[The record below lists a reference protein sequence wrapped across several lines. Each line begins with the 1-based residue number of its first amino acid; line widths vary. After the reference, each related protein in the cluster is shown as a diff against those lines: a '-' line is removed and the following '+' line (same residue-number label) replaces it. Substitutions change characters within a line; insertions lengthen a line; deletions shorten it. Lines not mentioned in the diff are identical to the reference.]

1 MLPIESHYEQLKVKL
16 QCGPATAVFMGIKDR
31 LRNLFENTNS
41 EEEETVEETVETDA
55 DKEQFLALAS
65 EITDELFHELVN
77 EDIENSEV
85 VETILISEYDAG
97 DVEVEQL
104 TAEEDIMPNHNDVN
118 VVNHDSLDDIIE
130 HLEGVEIIG
139 DLPEEVTF

>member
-1 MLPIESHYEQLKVKL
+1 
-16 QCGPATAVFMGIKDR
+16 MGIKDR
-31 LRNLFENTNS
+31 LRNLFENSNS
-41 EEEETVEETVETDA
+41 EEVETLEETVETDA

-65 EITDELFHELVN
+65 EITDELIHELVN
-77 EDIENSEV
+77 EDIEAPEV

-97 DVEVEQL
+97 DVEIEQL
-104 TAEEDIMPNHNDVN
+104 NAEEDIMPNHNDVN
-118 VVNHDSLDDIIE
+118 VVNHDSLEDIVD

>member
-1 MLPIESHYEQLKVKL
+1 
-16 QCGPATAVFMGIKDR
+16 MGIKDR
-31 LRNLFENTNS
+31 LRNLFENSNS
-41 EEEETVEETVETDA
+41 EEVETLEETVETDA

-65 EITDELFHELVN
+65 EITDELIHELVN
-77 EDIENSEV
+77 EDIEAPEV

-97 DVEVEQL
+97 DVEIEQL
-104 TAEEDIMPNHNDVN
+104 TTEEDIMSNHNDVN
-118 VVNHDSLDDIIE
+118 VVNHDSLEDIVE

>member
-1 MLPIESHYEQLKVKL
+1 
-16 QCGPATAVFMGIKDR
+16 MGIKDR
-31 LRNLFENTNS
+31 LRNLFENSNS
-41 EEEETVEETVETDA
+41 EEEETLEETVEIDA

-65 EITDELFHELVN
+65 EITDELIHELVN
-77 EDIENSEV
+77 EDIEAPEV

-97 DVEVEQL
+97 DVEIEQL
-104 TAEEDIMPNHNDVN
+104 TAEEDIMSNHNDVN
-118 VVNHDSLDDIIE
+118 VVNHDSLDDIVE

>member
-1 MLPIESHYEQLKVKL
+1 M
-16 QCGPATAVFMGIKDR
+16 
-31 LRNLFENTNS
+31 
-41 EEEETVEETVETDA
+41 
-55 DKEQFLALAS
+55 AS

-104 TAEEDIMPNHNDVN
+104 IAEEDIMPNHNDVN

>member
-1 MLPIESHYEQLKVKL
+1 
-16 QCGPATAVFMGIKDR
+16 MGIKDR

-41 EEEETVEETVETDA
+41 EEIETLEEAVETDA

-65 EITDELFHELVN
+65 EITDELIHELVY
-77 EDIENSEV
+77 EDIEAPEV
-85 VETILISEYDAG
+85 VDTILISEYDAG
-97 DVEVEQL
+97 DVEIEQL

-118 VVNHDSLDDIIE
+118 VVNHDSLDDIVE

-139 DLPEEVTF
+139 DLPEEVSF

>member
-1 MLPIESHYEQLKVKL
+1 M
-16 QCGPATAVFMGIKDR
+16 
-31 LRNLFENTNS
+31 
-41 EEEETVEETVETDA
+41 
-55 DKEQFLALAS
+55 
-65 EITDELFHELVN
+65 
-77 EDIENSEV
+77 
-85 VETILISEYDAG
+85 
-97 DVEVEQL
+97 

>member
-1 MLPIESHYEQLKVKL
+1 
-16 QCGPATAVFMGIKDR
+16 MGVKDR
-31 LRNLFENTNS
+31 LRNLFENSNS
-41 EEEETVEETVETDA
+41 EEVEILEETVETDA

-65 EITDELFHELVN
+65 QITDELIHELVN
-77 EDIENSEV
+77 EDIEVPEV

-97 DVEVEQL
+97 DVEIEQL
-104 TAEEDIMPNHNDVN
+104 IAEEDIMPNHNDVN
-118 VVNHDSLDDIIE
+118 VVNHDSLEDIVE

>member
-1 MLPIESHYEQLKVKL
+1 
-16 QCGPATAVFMGIKDR
+16 MGIKDR
-31 LRNLFENTNS
+31 LRNLFENSNS
-41 EEEETVEETVETDA
+41 EEVETLEETVETDA

-65 EITDELFHELVN
+65 EITDELIHELVN
-77 EDIENSEV
+77 EDIEAPEV

-97 DVEVEQL
+97 YVEIEQL

-118 VVNHDSLDDIIE
+118 VVNHDSLEDIVE

>member
-1 MLPIESHYEQLKVKL
+1 
-16 QCGPATAVFMGIKDR
+16 MGIKDR
-31 LRNLFENTNS
+31 LRNLFENSNS
-41 EEEETVEETVETDA
+41 EEVETLEETVETDA

-65 EITDELFHELVN
+65 EITDELIHELVN
-77 EDIENSEV
+77 EDIEAPEV

-97 DVEVEQL
+97 DVEIEQL
-104 TAEEDIMPNHNDVN
+104 TDEEDIMSNHNDVN
-118 VVNHDSLDDIIE
+118 VVNHDSLEDIVE

>member
-1 MLPIESHYEQLKVKL
+1 M
-16 QCGPATAVFMGIKDR
+16 PATAVFMGIKDR
-31 LRNLFENTNS
+31 LRNLFENSNS

-55 DKEQFLALAS
+55 DKEQFLTLAS

-85 VETILISEYDAG
+85 GETILISEYDAG

-104 TAEEDIMPNHNDVN
+104 IAEEDIMPNHNDVN

>member
-1 MLPIESHYEQLKVKL
+1 
-16 QCGPATAVFMGIKDR
+16 MGIKDK
-31 LRNLFENTNS
+31 LRNLFENSNS
-41 EEEETVEETVETDA
+41 EEEETLEETVETDA

-65 EITDELFHELVN
+65 EITDELIHELVN
-77 EDIENSEV
+77 EDIEAPEV

-97 DVEVEQL
+97 DVEIEQL
-104 TAEEDIMPNHNDVN
+104 TAEEDIMSNHNDVN
-118 VVNHDSLDDIIE
+118 VVNHDSLDDIVE

>member
-1 MLPIESHYEQLKVKL
+1 
-16 QCGPATAVFMGIKDR
+16 MGIKDR
-31 LRNLFENTNS
+31 LRNLFENSNS
-41 EEEETVEETVETDA
+41 EEVETLEETVETDA

-65 EITDELFHELVN
+65 EITDELIHELVN
-77 EDIENSEV
+77 EDIEAPEV

-97 DVEVEQL
+97 DVEIEQL
-104 TAEEDIMPNHNDVN
+104 TAEEDIMSNHNDVN
-118 VVNHDSLDDIIE
+118 VVNHDSLEDIVE

>member
-1 MLPIESHYEQLKVKL
+1 
-16 QCGPATAVFMGIKDR
+16 MGIKDR
-31 LRNLFENTNS
+31 LRNLFENSNC
-41 EEEETVEETVETDA
+41 EEVETLEETVETDA

-65 EITDELFHELVN
+65 EITDELIHELVN
-77 EDIENSEV
+77 EDIEAPEV

-97 DVEVEQL
+97 DVEIEQL
-104 TAEEDIMPNHNDVN
+104 TDEEDIMSNHNDVN
-118 VVNHDSLDDIIE
+118 VVNHDSLEDIVE

>member
-1 MLPIESHYEQLKVKL
+1 
-16 QCGPATAVFMGIKDR
+16 MGIKDK
-31 LRNLFENTNS
+31 LRNLFENSNS

-65 EITDELFHELVN
+65 EITDELIHELVN

>member
-1 MLPIESHYEQLKVKL
+1 M
-16 QCGPATAVFMGIKDR
+16 PATAVFMGIKDR
-31 LRNLFENTNS
+31 LRNLFENSNS

>member
-1 MLPIESHYEQLKVKL
+1 
-16 QCGPATAVFMGIKDR
+16 MGIKDR

-41 EEEETVEETVETDA
+41 EEIETLEEAVETDA

-65 EITDELFHELVN
+65 EITDELIHELVY
-77 EDIENSEV
+77 EDIEAPEV
-85 VETILISEYDAG
+85 VDTILISEYDAG
-97 DVEVEQL
+97 DVEIEQL

-118 VVNHDSLDDIIE
+118 VVNHDSLDDIVE

>member
-1 MLPIESHYEQLKVKL
+1 
-16 QCGPATAVFMGIKDR
+16 MGIKDR
-31 LRNLFENTNS
+31 LRNLFENSNS
-41 EEEETVEETVETDA
+41 EEEETLEETVETDA

-65 EITDELFHELVN
+65 EITDELIHELVN
-77 EDIENSEV
+77 EDIEAPEV

-97 DVEVEQL
+97 DVEIEQL
-104 TAEEDIMPNHNDVN
+104 TAEEDIMSNHNDVN
-118 VVNHDSLDDIIE
+118 VVNHDSLDDIVE